1 MKFFIPF
8 AEDDIQSERV
18 ILATSEF
25 TGFAIP
31 YPRIYS
37 LEYRYNRKIMKA
49 TVGEKPDFYYC
60 AIGIVI
66 CILENSDLFAVC
78 TPDRGVV
85 KSEPILIPRN
95 ALISIARFDQ
105 T

>member
-31 YPRIYS
+31 YSRIYS
-37 LEYRYNRKIMKA
+37 LEYRYNRKNMKA
-49 TVGEKPDFYYC
+49 TVGENPDSYYC
-60 AIGIVI
+60 ATGPVI

-78 TPDRGVV
+78 TPDSPTTKIIV
-85 KSEPILIPRN
+85 E
-95 ALISIARFDQ
+95 IA
-105 T
+105 